1 MRLRIS
7 VRCPTRGLG
16 RLDSGQQQAS
26 DDRLVFPVGH
36 GVIVLLQAFK
46 NKVHLLPEKLDEK
59 VAKLQPPELF
69 GNAS

>member
-16 RLDSGQQQAS
+16 RLESRQHQAL

-36 GVIVLLQAFK
+36 GVIVLLQAYK
-46 NKVHLLPEKLDEK
+46 NEVYLLPEKLDEK
-59 VAKLQPPELF
+59 
-69 GNAS
+69 

>member
-16 RLDSGQQQAS
+16 LEIRQHQAL

-36 GVIVLLQAFK
+36 GVIVLLQAYK
-46 NKVHLLPEKLDEK
+46 NEVYLLPEKLDEK
-59 VAKLQPPELF
+59 VAKLQLPELF